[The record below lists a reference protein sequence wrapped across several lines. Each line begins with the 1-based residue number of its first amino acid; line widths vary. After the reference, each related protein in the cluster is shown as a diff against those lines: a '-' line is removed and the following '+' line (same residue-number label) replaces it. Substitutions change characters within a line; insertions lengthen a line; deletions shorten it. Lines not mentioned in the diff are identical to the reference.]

1 MRALVR
7 DVCLVALGG
16 AVGSVARWGAGHVLP
31 AGSAWHWPT
40 LAVNVLG
47 ALLLGLLLE
56 SLTRPGTGTP
66 RAHTVRLL
74 VGTGALG
81 GFTTYSTFA
90 LEVWDGVNSGA
101 TGPAL
106 GYAGLT
112 VASGLLAAAL
122 GMLLGSRW
130 GHRGAPTAAS
140 GEAGVHTAGAPRK
153 GAGAASSCASTTPHG
168 PLPADVPSAGPQQG
182 EHS

>member
-1 MRALVR
+1 MRTLVR

-16 AVGSVARWGAGHVLP
+16 AVGSVARWGVGHVLP
-31 AGSAWHWPT
+31 AGSVWHWPT
-40 LAVNVLG
+40 LAVNVVG

-90 LEVWDGVNSGA
+90 LEVWEGINSGT
-101 TGPAL
+101 TGSAL

-112 VASGLLAAAL
+112 IVSGLLAAAL

-130 GHRGAPTAAS
+130 GHRGAPRTAS
-140 GEAGVHTAGAPRK
+140 GESGVGTAGAPRNS
-153 GAGAASSCASTTPHG
+153 AGAASSPAPTTAHG
-168 PLPADVPSAGPQQG
+168 PRPADVPSAGPSQG
-182 EHS
+182 ENS